1 MAWMYKLV
9 GLFADPRKRL
19 DRVPLK
25 AGMTVVDYACGPG
38 RYTLEVAKRVEPGWP
53 DGPAQ
58 RNPSHPQAGRG
69 LLPGTRSH
77 EALQRQG
84 HRRGLRSVP
93 PHLVP
98 GPRHAIRS
106 RNGVLTS
113 AAFRLLRYPR
123 MQQTASCQPPAVR
136 LLDIPVCTKQAGRRW
151 RRIVRAA
158 SGSAAGSVRG
168 APVGCKAPAVFVWH
182 GAWSRVTPAES
193 ASSQIVHSINYSH
206 C

>member
-84 HRRGLRSVP
+84 HRRSLRPVP

-123 MQQTASCQPPAVR
+123 MQQTASCQPPAVSGC
-136 LLDIPVCTKQAGRRW
+136 LTFPFAPNKPAGDGEGA
-151 RRIVRAA
+151 VRAA

-168 APVGCKAPAVFVWH
+168 APVGCKAPAVSVWRR
-182 GAWSRVTPAES
+182 AR
-193 ASSQIVHSINYSH
+193 
-206 C
+206 